1 MKIKVSIFIIVTVLI
16 PFWALAQNT
25 DDLKQQIV
33 LDQKKLIVMENI
45 KLSDE
50 EAVSFW
56 PVYDEYQERLYSVD
70 LMRNGIFSDYAT
82 NINLLTD
89 EKAVFIMANLF
100 DIAESRQEI
109 LRSFSLEL
117 EEILPAKKVF
127 RYMLIENNIS
137 IGQIYSLA
145 KKLPLP

>member
-1 MKIKVSIFIIVTVLI
+1 MTLV
-16 PFWALAQNT
+16 
-25 DDLKQQIV
+25 KQPWKGGQFTT
-33 LDQKKLIVMENI
+33 NI
-45 KLSDE
+45 KS
-50 EAVSFW
+50 AC
-56 PVYDEYQERLYSVD
+56 VD

-117 EEILPAKKVF
+117 EDVLPAKKVF